1 MPRNILKSSLYD
13 AGFSIIFQ
21 ILCRIVTFG
30 INAFIIRHVGREV
43 LGIMN
48 VRLLLLESTVLFL
61 SREAV
66 SRAALSATSQQREK
80 CTWSQLINQQWL
92 TVIICIFVCLP
103 CCYVWLNCL
112 SSVDIV
118 YLDQYRFA
126 CYAVLLS
133 CIIELC
139 AEPPVFVS
147 QVFCFVKLKIG
158 LNTLHIFVRSV
169 IFLTIALT
177 DPTAAIYAFAIAQLA
192 SAVTIVLSHYGF
204 YAYYINSLNLYK
216 QNRNPTSSCF
226 LKSDLEDWRKYFFEN
241 MDDFP
246 LKKLSE
252 FLPGVMENES
262 KFFNSELQ
270 ILTLSF
276 LKQAV
281 LKQILTEGEKYVMSM
296 SPVLNFE
303 QQAMYD
309 VVNNLGSLAARF
321 IFRPI
326 EDSSYF
332 YFTQTI
338 SRDVPLND
346 QDKTKVQEAG
356 IVLGHLS
363 MTVISIG
370 LLALCF
376 GQSYSHTLLYLYGGA
391 DFIAGGLPEIL
402 LKWHCLAI
410 CFLAINGITEGYMFA
425 TNTSHDIDKYNYLL
439 AVFSISFLLLS
450 YVLTTIFGP
459 VGFIFANCINM
470 FCRICYSARF
480 IWVQY
485 KPLGI
490 NPLRDFVPSK
500 MFLFAVFVG
509 GFLCNSAMFKISMTS
524 HLMLGFGCV
533 FIVLMTWAYEN
544 KDLLK
549 VCWAYRKKLKF
560 E

>member
-1 MPRNILKSSLYD
+1 MPRNILRSSLYD

-66 SRAALSATSQQREK
+66 SRAALSATSQKREK

-103 CCYVWLNCL
+103 CCYVWLHCL

-177 DPTAAIYAFAIAQLA
+177 DSTAAIYAFAIAQLA

-226 LKSDLEDWRKYFFEN
+226 LKSDFGDWRKYFFEN

-252 FLPGVMENES
+252 FLPGVMEN
-262 KFFNSELQ
+262 K
-270 ILTLSF
+270 
-276 LKQAV
+276 AV
-281 LKQILTEGEKYVMSM
+281 LKQILTEGEKYVMSV

-332 YFTQTI
+332 YFTQTV
-338 SRDVPLND
+338 SRDVPLKD
-346 QDKTKVQEAG
+346 QDKHALRSFQTKVQEAG

-450 YVLTTIFGP
+450 YLLTTIFGP

-480 IWVQY
+480 IWLQY
-485 KPLGI
+485 KPLGV

-500 MFLFAVFVG
+500 MFLFTVFVG
-509 GFLCNSAMFKISMTS
+509 GLLCNSAMVSQLQLLAYLYLLCIMHVETASTS
-524 HLMLGFGCV
+524 
-533 FIVLMTWAYEN
+533 N
-544 KDLLK
+544 Q
-549 VCWAYRKKLKF
+549 KLTANGIIGTTSK
-560 E
+560 

>member
-80 CTWSQLINQQWL
+80 CTWSQLINQQWI

-103 CCYVWLNCL
+103 CCYVWLHCL

-133 CIIELC
+133 CVIELC

-177 DPTAAIYAFAIAQLA
+177 DSTAAIYAFAVAQLA

-204 YAYYINSLNLYK
+204 YAFYINSLNRYK
-216 QNRNPTSSCF
+216 EDRNASSSCF
-226 LKSDLEDWRKYFFEN
+226 LKSDLRDWRKYLFEN

-246 LKKLSE
+246 LKKLSD
-252 FLPGVMENES
+252 FLPGVMKNES
-262 KFFNSELQ
+262 KFLNSELQ

-338 SRDVPLND
+338 SRDVALSD
-346 QDKTKVQEAG
+346 QDKHALRSFQTKVQEAG

-425 TNTSHDIDKYNYLL
+425 TNTSQDIDKYNYLL

-450 YVLTTIFGP
+450 YLLTTIFGP

-480 IWVQY
+480 IWLQY

-500 MFLFAVFVG
+500 MFLFTVFGG
-509 GFLCNSAMFKISMTS
+509 GFLCNSAMKY
-524 HLMLGFGCV
+524 GFS
-533 FIVLMTWAYEN
+533 ITVL
-544 KDLLK
+544 
-549 VCWAYRKKLKF
+549 V
-560 E
+560 